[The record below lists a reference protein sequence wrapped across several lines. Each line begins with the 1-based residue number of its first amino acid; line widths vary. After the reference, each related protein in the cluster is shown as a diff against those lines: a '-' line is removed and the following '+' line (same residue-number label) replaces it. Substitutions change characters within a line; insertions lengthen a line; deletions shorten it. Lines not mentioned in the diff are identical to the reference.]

1 MKLNSWRRYRVQ
13 GARRAVFVSAVLMF
27 ATFALALRAD
37 EVTKHFDIKAQPLAQ
52 ALIAFGA
59 QSGAIVMAPTELT
72 SGKLSVPVS
81 GQLTFSEALTRMLRG
96 TGLRFEMT
104 AEGTV
109 VIAREPRR
117 GLDALQ

>member
-27 ATFALALRAD
+27 ATVALALRAD

-52 ALIAFGA
+52 ALMAFGA

-72 SGKLSVPVS
+72 SGKLSTPVS
-81 GQLTFSEALTRMLRG
+81 GQLTYSEALARMLRG

-109 VIAREPRR
+109 VIARESPPRT
-117 GLDALQ
+117 